1 VAADNRAAAGTRTAG
16 APAPTAAKRTFC
28 TAPLDFESKFL
39 YKTYV
44 SPRLLTVS
52 ARCQDGGVKSTLL
65 SRRDLDFLLYEW
77 LRIDELTKRERFAE
91 HSRETFDGVLDL
103 CEQLATRY
111 FAPHNKKSDTN
122 EPTFDGEKVSLI
134 PEVKEAWDAF
144 AHADLMGMAM
154 DERLGGT
161 QLPTAVAEAGFAWF
175 SAANVS
181 TTGYLMLTMANANL
195 LATFGTAEQV
205 DAFVKP
211 MLAGRFSGTMALSE
225 TQAGSSLAD
234 ISTRAEPQDDGT
246 YRLFGSKMWISG
258 AEHELTDNIVNLVLA
273 KIPGGPP
280 GTKGISLFIVPK
292 FLVAADGSIGERND
306 VVLAGLN
313 HKMGQRGITNTVL
326 NLGEGKFTPGGE
338 PGAVGY
344 LVGEPHRGLPYM
356 FTMMNEARLGVG
368 MGAVSIGYTGYL
380 KSLDYARERPQ
391 GRPVLAKD
399 PSRPQVPIIEH
410 PDVKRMLLAQ
420 KAYVEGGMALLL
432 YCAKLVDLAHSAETD
447 EERDATGVL
456 LDILTPVG
464 KSWPSQWCLEANN
477 LAIQVHGGYGYT
489 REYDVEQHYRDN
501 RLNPIHEGTH
511 GIQSLDLLGRKVTQR
526 GGASLA
532 ALGAAVAST
541 VAAAR
546 AVGGEASG
554 LAAQLEAT
562 WQRLADVTAAM
573 FGAGDIEAALANSV
587 VYLEAFG
594 HIVVAWLWLEQL
606 LAANGRT
613 GDFYDGK
620 RQAARYFF
628 RYELPKTA
636 PQLDLLESLDRT
648 TLEMRDGWF

>member
-1 VAADNRAAAGTRTAG
+1 M
-16 APAPTAAKRTFC
+16 
-28 TAPLDFESKFL
+28 
-39 YKTYV
+39 
-44 SPRLLTVS
+44 
-52 ARCQDGGVKSTLL
+52 KSTLL

-91 HSRETFDGVLDL
+91 HSRETFDGVLEL

-111 FAPHNKKSDTN
+111 FAPHNKKSDAN
-122 EPTFDGEKVSLI
+122 EPHFDGETVTLI
-134 PEVKEAWDAF
+134 DEVKQAWDAF
-144 AHADLMGMAM
+144 AQADLMAM
-154 DERLGGT
+154 SMDQHLGGA
-161 QLPTAVAEAGFAWF
+161 QLPATVAEAGFAWF

-195 LATFGTAEQV
+195 LAKFGTDEQIQ
-205 DAFVKP
+205 AYLKP

-234 ISTRAEPQDDGT
+234 ILTRAEPQDDGS

-258 AEHELTDNIVNLVLA
+258 AEHELTENIVNLVLA

-292 FLVAADGSIGERND
+292 YLVNADGSVGERNN

-326 NLGEGKFTPGGE
+326 SFD
-338 PGAVGY
+338 GAVGY
-344 LVGEPHRGLPYM
+344 LVGEPHRGLAYM

-368 MGAVSIGYTGYL
+368 MGAVSLGYTGYL
-380 KSLDYARERPQ
+380 KSLQYARERPQ

-399 PSRPQVPIIEH
+399 PTTPQVPIIEH
-410 PDVKRMLLAQ
+410 ADVKRMLLAQ

-432 YCAKLVDLAHSAETD
+432 YCAKLVDLAHSAESD
-447 EERDATGVL
+447 EERDALNLL

-464 KSWPSQWCLEANN
+464 KSWPSQWCLEANS

-532 ALGAAVAST
+532 ALGEAVAT
-541 VAAAR
+541 TIATANAA
-546 AVGGEASG
+546 GGEA
-554 LAAQLEAT
+554 AQLAVQLDAS
-562 WQRLADVTAAM
+562 WQRLVGVTTGM
-573 FGAGDIEAALANSV
+573 FGSGDVEAALANSAI
-587 VYLEAFG
+587 YLEAFG
-594 HIVVAWLWLEQL
+594 HIVVAWIWLEQL
-606 LAANGRT
+606 LAANGRD

-620 RQAARYFF
+620 RQAAQYFF
-628 RYELPKTA
+628 RYELPRTA

-648 TLEMRDGWF
+648 TLEMRDAWF